1 MNTTRS
7 IIRYLMESQTSLDE
21 NKDEEK
27 KKEPTRW
34 SKIKKHIKKNKNKY
48 GAGIAAATNIAS
60 TAMIWTAL
68 RRLEKQNK
76 STKSPT
82 TLTT

>member
-1 MNTTRS
+1 
-7 IIRYLMESQTSLDE
+7 MESETSLDE
-21 NKDEEK
+21 ENEEK

-48 GAGIAAATNIAS
+48 GAGIAAATNAGIAAATNIAS